1 VTRIDDPTA
10 PQSGDRPGSSS
21 YSEGHDRGRLSD
33 PPEGRNPGTWAD
45 ATPAEVRAALAPE
58 SAAEFDRHWREALA
72 RAADTYD
79 LSLVHTCLDAWR
91 RVARVTASAG
101 GPEGYRALRAT
112 ASMALEERQP
122 GQVRAAWR
130 EVRVGLGL

>member
-1 VTRIDDPTA
+1 VTRIDDLTA
-10 PQSGDRPGSSS
+10 PQSGDRPVSSS
-21 YSEGHDRGRLSD
+21 YSEGMTAAASPTPPGGRD
-33 PPEGRNPGTWAD
+33 PGTWAD

-91 RVARVTASAG
+91 RVARVTVSAG
-101 GPEGYRALRAT
+101 GPEGYRALHAA
-112 ASMALEERQP
+112 ASLALEERRP
-122 GQVRAAWR
+122 DQVRAPWR
-130 EVRVGLGL
+130 EVRVDLGL